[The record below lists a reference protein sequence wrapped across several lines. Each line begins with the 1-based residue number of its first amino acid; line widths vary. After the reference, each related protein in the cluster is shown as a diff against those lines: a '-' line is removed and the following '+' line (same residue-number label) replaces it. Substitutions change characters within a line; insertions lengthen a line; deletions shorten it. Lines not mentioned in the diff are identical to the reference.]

1 MRAVRADEEA
11 KVKDQHR
18 ILIVENHALL
28 RAGLRALLSTQPEFE
43 VVGEAANGHDAV
55 AAARAL
61 EPDLVLMDIS
71 MPGMTGIEAIID
83 IKRRRPATRVIVV
96 TMHKTEGY
104 VQASLRA
111 GAGGYLLK
119 DAGED
124 ELQTAIRTVLA
135 GKIYLSADVSGAIV
149 ERYLAGEQSMGN
161 ARQAQDLTHRE
172 RQILKLIAEGHRNKY
187 IAEYFS
193 LSIKTV
199 EKHRSNLMQ
208 KLDLHNSSMLTSYA
222 IEHGLLNT

>member
-1 MRAVRADEEA
+1 M
-11 KVKDQHR
+11 KDKYR

-28 RAGLRALLSTQPEFE
+28 RAGLRALLSARPEFE
-43 VVGEAANGHDAV
+43 VAGEAANGHDAV

-83 IKRRRPATRVIVV
+83 IKRRSPATRVIVV
-96 TMHKTEGY
+96 TMHKAEEY

-111 GAGGYLLK
+111 GASGYLLK
-119 DAGED
+119 DAGDE

-135 GKIYLSADVSGAIV
+135 GKVYLSADVSGAII
-149 ERYLAGEQSMGN
+149 ERYLAGEQSAGT
-161 ARQAQDLTHRE
+161 ARRAQDLTHRE

-222 IEHGLLNT
+222 IEHGLLDT